1 MHVFGVGDT
10 LPEINAEE
18 SHLRPLISILQECR
32 CAVPWYRPYVHGI
45 ERLCQVA
52 QICIEQGLEVVDI
65 SPRKHYA
72 YYVRNLRN
80 NGVSG
85 CEQRDTLLVQ
95 SCRKLHIGCIR
106 IDVGA
111 FRIAYGLAVLRRQG
125 QIYIVRPIGLYDVQS

>member
-1 MHVFGVGDT
+1 MRKSSIQSFFAVDGDAIVPLNSRKYILHFDRRMHVFGVGDT

-65 SPRKHYA
+65 SPRKNHTYSEISVITA
-72 YYVRNLRN
+72 YPDVN
-80 NGVSG
+80 NGTPS
-85 CEQRDTLLVQ
+85 
-95 SCRKLHIGCIR
+95 
-106 IDVGA
+106 
-111 FRIAYGLAVLRRQG
+111 
-125 QIYIVRPIGLYDVQS
+125 